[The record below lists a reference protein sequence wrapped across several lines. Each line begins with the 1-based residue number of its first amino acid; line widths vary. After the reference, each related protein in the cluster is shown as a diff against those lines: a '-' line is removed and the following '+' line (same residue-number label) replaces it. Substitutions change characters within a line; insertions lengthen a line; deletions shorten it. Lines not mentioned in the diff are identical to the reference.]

1 MCVLSTNTR
10 GRFAQ
15 RRNFTAGAP
24 EWRRL
29 RLSIGEGGQKKIVQ
43 KGSVRVDR
51 KWYNKNGKNG
61 LIFELREHLFI
72 QIVQSST
79 SYSFFWTS
87 TQSLSCS
94 IQRVTLRTGR
104 DLRGGCGEITTDCSF
119 NLALVNEQIVKLNT
133 VITIDERRFSRR
145 TGKSQHPKHVI
156 IVNASVFW
164 WQSKIQSALPCLT
177 RALPQCRVLFLII
190 DPRSAHSHR
199 KLYRSGSCHN
209 AWFLGLTAL
218 VICRAVLLAWVFPC
232 RLKTN
237 LVLVVPNMRS
247 ITAP

>member
-24 EWRRL
+24 EWRRF
-29 RLSIGEGGQKKIVQ
+29 RLSIGEGAQKKIVQ

-79 SYSFFWTS
+79 SYSFFSTS
-87 TQSLSCS
+87 TRSLSCS

-104 DLRGGCGEITTDCSF
+104 DLRGGCGEITTDCPF
-119 NLALVNEQIVKLNT
+119 NLALLTEPHVEHCTSWTFDSSQRAASNLIGPENEQWVASPSCCT
-133 VITIDERRFSRR
+133 VPT
-145 TGKSQHPKHVI
+145 
-156 IVNASVFW
+156 
-164 WQSKIQSALPCLT
+164 
-177 RALPQCRVLFLII
+177 
-190 DPRSAHSHR
+190 
-199 KLYRSGSCHN
+199 
-209 AWFLGLTAL
+209 
-218 VICRAVLLAWVFPC
+218 
-232 RLKTN
+232 
-237 LVLVVPNMRS
+237 
-247 ITAP
+247 